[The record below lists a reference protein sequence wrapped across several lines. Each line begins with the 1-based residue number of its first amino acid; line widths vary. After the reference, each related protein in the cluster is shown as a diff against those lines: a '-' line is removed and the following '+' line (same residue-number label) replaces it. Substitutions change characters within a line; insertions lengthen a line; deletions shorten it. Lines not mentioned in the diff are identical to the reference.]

1 MSQSVSKYIQE
12 KIAERK
18 QQNTFRKLFLPD
30 AEVDFFSN
38 DYLGI
43 ATNDSLAFLLSKTVK
58 NIPNSV
64 TLMGATGSRLL
75 SGNSQFAEE
84 TESILA
90 KIHETET
97 ALLFNSGYNANLGV
111 LSSLPYKNATVFY
124 DELIHASMHD
134 GIKMSKAKAVGFK
147 HNSII
152 DLEEKL
158 TSTHNLKFIVIE
170 ALYSMDGDFAPLKEM
185 VALAKKYDA
194 AIILDEAHSTGI
206 YGKNGEGW
214 AQQNNLH
221 QDIFIRIHTFGKA
234 AGVHGAVVLCNEA
247 VQSFLINY
255 SRPFIYSTAMPLHSI
270 CAIRS
275 CYEYFASAACEE
287 KREKLMQNIHLFSD
301 LTKKVKHFKFAE
313 SPSAIQTLFVPGNEN
328 AKATAE
334 KIREQGFEVRA
345 ILSPTV
351 EEGTERIRICLHSFN
366 SNQEINNLLQTIS
379 ALK

>member
-75 SGNSQFAEE
+75 SGNSQFSEE

>member
-18 QQNTFRKLFLPD
+18 QQNTFRKLFLPE

-147 HNSII
+147 HNSIM

-158 TSTHNLKFIVIE
+158 ASTHNLKFIVIE
-170 ALYSMDGDFAPLKEM
+170 ALYSMNGDFAPLKEM

-255 SRPFIYSTAMPLHSI
+255 SRPFIYSTAMPLHSV

-287 KREKLMQNIHLFSD
+287 KREKLMQNIQQFTD
-301 LTKKVKHFKFAE
+301 LTKEIKHFKFAE
-313 SPSAIQTLFVPGNEN
+313 SLSAIQTLFVPGNEN